1 MLCTQHQDEAI
12 KAISPEKTRM
22 RASLRLAFTRD
33 DAAGNTTL
41 TFSHQDPPL
50 RVIRAFHT
58 NENGA
63 MVHLHNVSGGLFGG
77 DDLRLEV
84 EVGSGAEVQLTT
96 TGATRIY
103 RRSSES
109 ARTSQRS
116 ELVVSRGAL
125 LEYVP
130 DLIIPYAGADFCQHT
145 VIQLS
150 ADAGLF
156 WWEILAPGR
165 EAKNEVFA
173 FERVEMRTEVA
184 AGDELLCIDRMNLEP
199 GKKPTGSPGR
209 MGPYR
214 YCATFYICKV
224 GVTADGW
231 LALERDLRKI
241 VPTLSRFEPT
251 LWGISTLKA
260 YGLAIRCLAMQGCDV
275 ISGLFSLWDTA
286 KFVLYG
292 RHAVRPRKTY

>member
-1 MLCTQHQDEAI
+1 
-12 KAISPEKTRM
+12 
-22 RASLRLAFTRD
+22 
-33 DAAGNTTL
+33 
-41 TFSHQDPPL
+41 
-50 RVIRAFHT
+50 
-58 NENGA
+58 
-63 MVHLHNVSGGLFGG
+63 
-77 DDLRLEV
+77 
-84 EVGSGAEVQLTT
+84 
-96 TGATRIY
+96 
-103 RRSSES
+103 
-109 ARTSQRS
+109 
-116 ELVVSRGAL
+116 
-125 LEYVP
+125 
-130 DLIIPYAGADFCQHT
+130 
-145 VIQLS
+145 
-150 ADAGLF
+150 
-156 WWEILAPGR
+156 
-165 EAKNEVFA
+165 
-173 FERVEMRTEVA
+173 
-184 AGDELLCIDRMNLEP
+184 
-199 GKKPTGSPGR
+199 